1 MLLGQWEQKVE
12 KININRQVHSCL
24 EQFQQRFA
32 QGDWSGK
39 DWSRLRYEGSDFIR
53 GSKSGSL

>member
-12 KININRQVHSCL
+12 KINIIKCIRAKNSSS
-24 EQFQQRFA
+24 FA